1 MSKVNVASVKTLVLN
16 CIEVVPITVE
26 VSVEEGSLP
35 GLYIVGCSDSVAVE
49 ARLLVRCALKGSGF
63 WCSDRMHVT
72 AVVRP
77 DSTRKY
83 APGNIAFAVAC
94 AYLCATGQVDSRIFE
109 HAFCVGDLALS
120 AVMPARSMFV
130 YGEYARRCE
139 MGLVCAL
146 GCDELRWL
154 KGLEI
159 ACVGDLG
166 DLRHPEFMH
175 ADLLPRDPA
184 GVPEP
189 KSADLAD
196 YAFSPYAVRALA
208 ICATGGHDLMLQG
221 PRGSRVNELAERI
234 GTILPPLRE
243 DEALEAARI
252 HSAARLEVDGPFCA
266 ERPVRIPHHSATLAS
281 LVGGGYGLIRP
292 GEVSLAHNGVLV
304 LEDMQEWSPNALQ
317 SMRQPMRDK
326 AVTIC
331 RTGGRATM
339 PADFTLVATC
349 GTCPCGHFGSALG
362 ICKCSEHQVAGYQD
376 HVAGP
381 LREEFDLWVQV
392 AEISG
397 EDALD
402 AEGRFDSTQVREMVM
417 DARERAARRDG
428 GRKLQDMSL
437 DELVGACGVSD
448 ELLRGVRAMRPGM
461 TDADFMRV
469 LRVARTI
476 ADLDGEET
484 VTYGELTEAL
494 SYTVHI

>member
-16 CIEVVPITVE
+16 GIEVVPITIE
-26 VSVEEGSLP
+26 VSVEESSLP
-35 GLYIVGCSDSVAVE
+35 GLFIVGCSDEVALE
-49 ARLLVRCALKGSGF
+49 ARLLVRCALKESGF
-63 WCSDRMHVT
+63 LYSDRMHVT
-72 AVVRP
+72 ATVRP

-109 HAFCVGDLALS
+109 HAFCVGNLALS

-130 YGEYARRCE
+130 YGEYARRCD
-139 MGLVCAL
+139 MGLVCAP

-154 KGLEI
+154 EGLEI
-159 ACVGDLG
+159 ACVGNLG

-234 GTILPPLRE
+234 GTILPPLGME
-243 DEALEAARI
+243 EVIESACI
-252 HSAARLEVDGPFCA
+252 HSAATLEVDGLFCT
-266 ERPVRIPHHSATLAS
+266 ERPVRIPHHSTTLAG
-281 LVGGGYGLIRP
+281 LVGGGMRICP
-292 GEVSLAHNGVLV
+292 GEASLAHNGVLV
-304 LEDMQEWSPNALQ
+304 IEDMQEWSPNALQ
-317 SMRQPMRDK
+317 AMRQPMRDGH
-326 AVTIC
+326 VVIC
-331 RTGGRATM
+331 RAGMRVDM
-339 PADFTLVATC
+339 PADFTLVATS
-349 GTCPCGHFGSALG
+349 GTCPCGHFGSTSG
-362 ICKCSEHQVAGYQD
+362 TCTCGEHRVAGYQD
-376 HVAGP
+376 RVAGL
-381 LREEFDLWVQV
+381 LRDGFDLWVQV
-392 AEISG
+392 AESSA

-402 AEGRFDSTQVREMVM
+402 AEGRIDSAQVREMVM

-448 ELLRGVRAMRPGM
+448 ELLRGVMAMRPGM

-494 SYTVHI
+494 SYMVHI

>member
-1 MSKVNVASVKTLVLN
+1 MSKVNVASVKTLMLN
-16 CIEVVPITVE
+16 GVDALPVTIG

-35 GLYIVGCSDSVAVE
+35 GLFIVGCSDEVALE
-49 ARLLVRCALKGSGF
+49 ARLLVRCALKKSGF
-63 WCSDRMHVT
+63 LYSDRTHIT
-72 AVVRP
+72 ATVRP
-77 DSTRKY
+77 ESIRKY
-83 APGNIAFAVAC
+83 APGSIAFAVAC

-109 HAFCVGDLALS
+109 HAFCVGNLAHDG
-120 AVMPARSMFV
+120 VVCPAKSMFV
-130 YGEYARRCE
+130 YGEYARRHD
-139 MGLVCAL
+139 MGLVCSS
-146 GCDELRWL
+146 GCGGLRWL

-159 ACVGDLG
+159 ACIANIG

-175 ADLLPRDPA
+175 ADLQPRDSA
-184 GVPEP
+184 AVSVP
-189 KSADLAD
+189 KAADLAD

-208 ICATGGHDLMLQG
+208 ISAAGNHDLMLQG
-221 PRGSRVNELAERI
+221 PRGSRANELAERI
-234 GTILPPLRE
+234 GTILPSLGE
-243 DEALEAARI
+243 EEVIESARI
-252 HSAARLEVDGPFCA
+252 HSAATLEMDGLFRG
-266 ERPVRIPHHSATLAS
+266 ERPVRMPHHSTTLAG
-281 LVGGGYGLIRP
+281 LVGGGMRIRP

-317 SMRQPMRDK
+317 FMRQPMRDK

-331 RTGGRATM
+331 RTGERATM

-362 ICKCSEHQVAGYQD
+362 ICRCSEHQVAGYQER
-376 HVAGP
+376 VAGP
-381 LREEFDLWVQV
+381 LRDEFDLWVQV

-397 EDALD
+397 EDAFN
-402 AEGRFDSTQVREMVM
+402 AEGRIDSTQVREMVIA
-417 DARERAARRDG
+417 ARERAARRDG
-428 GRKLQDMSL
+428 SRKLQDMSL

-448 ELLRGVRAMRPGM
+448 ELLRGVMAMRPGM